1 MQPLRVTIVCNQVI
15 PYRTPVFDSLAAQ
28 TGIDLQVV
36 YLSKREKNREWEV
49 ARPRHD
55 HLMLPS
61 WSTYVSSRDWPIH
74 LHRGLAEALNKR
86 NPDVVVTMGYD
97 SPGFWQAA
105 YWAMRHGAGRVLY
118 MGSTA
123 MSSRTKVG
131 PIALLR
137 RRFVSEMHAFLAYG
151 SWARDYLLALGANWE
166 DIFVGIN
173 TVDVGTV
180 ARSVD
185 AAEPIAR
192 RAAHELL
199 YVGQLI
205 RRKGVHVLID
215 ALALLGGASDWR
227 LHIAGSGPEE
237 PALRAQIAVLGLE
250 SRVIFHGYKQTPE
263 LAPIMAGCDI
273 LVMPSQSEV
282 WGLVVNEALAA
293 GLFVVAGQTAG
304 AVPDLL
310 RDGINGYA
318 TDANH
323 PRKLATTLARAMA
336 APKDRMAIRA
346 SVLPYT
352 PQFTADRLG
361 EAIRHAA
368 VRAARSPHAEA
379 AGSVSPHRLSVP

>member
-15 PYRTPVFDSLAAQ
+15 PYRTPVFDALAADP
-28 TGIDLQVV
+28 GIDLEVV
-36 YLSKREKNREWEV
+36 YLSRREKNREWEV
-49 ARPRHD
+49 KPPRHA
-55 HLMLPS
+55 HVMLQS

-74 LHRGLAEALNKR
+74 LHRGLRAALDKHD
-86 NPDVVVTMGYD
+86 PDVVVTMGYD

-123 MSSRTKVG
+123 LSSRTKVG
-131 PIALLR
+131 PVALLR
-137 RRFVSEMHAFLAYG
+137 RRFVAEMHAFLAYG
-151 SWARDYLLALGANWE
+151 SWARDYLLALGANWD
-166 DIFVGIN
+166 DIFVGMN
-173 TVDVGTV
+173 TVDVAAVSAG
-180 ARSVD
+180 VD
-185 AAEPIAR
+185 AATPIPR
-192 RAAHELL
+192 RAEHELL

-205 RRKGVHVLID
+205 RRKGVHVLVD
-215 ALALLGGASDWR
+215 ALAALGAMDWR

-237 PALRAQIAVLGLE
+237 AALRAQIAGLGLE
-250 SRVIFHGYKQTPE
+250 ARVVFHGYKQSAE
-263 LAPIMAGCDI
+263 LAPLMAGCDV

-310 RDGINGYA
+310 RPGLNGYA

-323 PRKLATTLARAMA
+323 PRRLAATLAKAMT
-336 APKDRMAIRA
+336 APKDRFAIRA
-346 SVLPYT
+346 SVLPFT
-352 PQFTADRLG
+352 PQYTADRLG

-368 VRAARSPHAEA
+368 ERAGVREDGGRRTADV
-379 AGSVSPHRLSVP
+379 G

>member
-15 PYRTPVFDSLAAQ
+15 PYRTPVFDALAAQ
-28 TGIDLQVV
+28 PGIALEVV
-36 YLSKREKNREWEV
+36 YLSEREKNREWHI
-49 ARPRHD
+49 APLRHA
-55 HLMLPS
+55 HTMLPS
-61 WSTYVSSRDWPIH
+61 WSTYVSSRDWPVHI
-74 LHRGLAEALNKR
+74 HRGLRAALDKHD
-86 NPDVVVTMGYD
+86 PDVVVTMGYD

-118 MGSTA
+118 MGSTGL
-123 MSSRTKVG
+123 SSRTKVG

-151 SWARDYLLALGANWE
+151 SWARDYLLSLGANWD
-166 DIFVGIN
+166 DIFVGMN
-173 TVDVGTV
+173 TVDVAAV
-180 ARSVD
+180 AAGVD
-185 AAEPIAR
+185 SAAPIPR

-205 RRKGVHVLID
+205 RRKGVHVLVD
-215 ALALLGGASDWR
+215 ALASLGAMDWR

-237 PALRAQIAVLGLE
+237 PALRQQVAALGLE
-250 SRVIFHGYKQTPE
+250 SRVVFHGYKQTPA
-263 LAPIMAGCDI
+263 LAPIMAACDM

-310 RDGINGYA
+310 RPGLNGYA
-318 TDANH
+318 TDANQ
-323 PRKLATTLARAMA
+323 PRRLAATLARAMA

-346 SVLPYT
+346 SVLPFT
-352 PQFTADRLG
+352 PQYTADRLG
-361 EAIRHAA
+361 EAVRHAA
-368 VRAARSPHAEA
+368 VRAGLVDGGRRTADV
-379 AGSVSPHRLSVP
+379 G